1 MGQDTTHSSIRHKL
15 DIARAVVD
23 HEKLIHWV
31 MQRQWS
37 GGLSYNEVLQEGRIG
52 LWRALQRYD
61 PSRGA
66 LSTYAVPAIT
76 RAIWRAVARAHPH
89 PREQLTPNPPREA
102 PDLEEH
108 VQGVLVR
115 EALHHLVAAL
125 PRRLW
130 RHVIVAHHGL
140 DGGSP
145 QTLTDIGRTL
155 GFSPQRAHQLYT
167 EALLWLGHPARSL
180 ALRQLLDCNTVADY
194 QAYLARQRRWQRMRR
209 GRR

>member
-1 MGQDTTHSSIRHKL
+1 M
-15 DIARAVVD
+15 
-23 HEKLIHWV
+23 
-31 MQRQWS
+31 
-37 GGLSYNEVLQEGRIG
+37 
-52 LWRALQRYD
+52 
-61 PSRGA
+61 
-66 LSTYAVPAIT
+66 
-76 RAIWRAVARAHPH
+76 
-89 PREQLTPNPPREA
+89 
-102 PDLEEH
+102 EEH
-108 VQGVLVR
+108 VQCVLVR
-115 EALHHLVAAL
+115 EALHHMVAAL
-125 PRRLW
+125 PRHLW

-145 QTLTDIGRTL
+145 QTLTDIGRRL